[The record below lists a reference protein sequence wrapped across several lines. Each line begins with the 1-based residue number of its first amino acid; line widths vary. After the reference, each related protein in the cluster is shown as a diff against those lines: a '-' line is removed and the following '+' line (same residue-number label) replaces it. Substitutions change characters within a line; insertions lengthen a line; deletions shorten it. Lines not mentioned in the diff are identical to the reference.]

1 MGNLLEALGVNF
13 KMVIIQAVGF
23 LFLLL
28 LLKKFLFGK
37 IKDMIKAR
45 ADEIKDTYKK
55 SEDDR
60 TEAGKL
66 KESYQKKVLDAE
78 KQAEEKIQAA
88 VVNAKELSDGIV
100 SKSHTDAEDIMSKAR
115 LNIDLE
121 RKKALAEVRN
131 QVIDLT
137 VYASARLIQQ
147 SINHDTAERL
157 VDDVISEVEKLS

>member
-1 MGNLLEALGVNF
+1 MGNLLDALGVNF

-45 ADEIKDTYKK
+45 ADEIKETYKK

-66 KESYQKKVLDAE
+66 KESYQKKVVEAE
-78 KQAEEKIQAA
+78 KQAEEKIQVA
-88 VVNAKELSDGIV
+88 VVNAKELGDGIV
-100 SKSHTDAEDIMSKAR
+100 SKSHTDAEEIMSKAR

-147 SINHDTAERL
+147 SINHGTAEKL
-157 VDDVISEVEKLS
+157 VDDVISEVERLS

>member
-1 MGNLLEALGVNF
+1 MGNLLDALGVNF

-45 ADEIKDTYKK
+45 ADEIKETYKK

-66 KESYQKKVLDAE
+66 KESYQKKVLEAE

-88 VVNAKELSDGIV
+88 VVNAKELGDGIV
-100 SKSHTDAEDIMSKAR
+100 SKSHTDAEEIMSKAR

-147 SINHDTAERL
+147 SIDHGAAEKL